1 MTNPQ
6 PDLVAQHLRRSLG
19 RLVRTLR
26 RHDDDELSPTSASIL
41 FTVAREGP
49 LTAGDI
55 ARKERLAK
63 PSVTA
68 AVERLVEAGLVERR
82 SDDADRRMVWVVI
95 TSAGRRRIDARR
107 ARRTAWLA
115 SRLQHLD
122 PTDLAVLA
130 RAADIIDGITAP
142 VEEVATA

>member
-1 MTNPQ
+1 MTTTPQ
-6 PDLVAQHLRRSLG
+6 PDVVAQHLRRSLG

-26 RHDDDELSPTSASIL
+26 RHDDDDLSPTTASIL

-68 AVERLVEAGLVERR
+68 ALEKLTTAGLVERR
-82 SDDADRRMVWVVI
+82 ADDADRRVAWVSI
-95 TSAGRRRIDARR
+95 TAAGRRRIDARR
-107 ARRTAWLA
+107 ARRQAWLA
-115 SRLQHLD
+115 ARLAHLD
-122 PTDLAVLA
+122 PEDLAVLA
-130 RAADIIDGITAP
+130 RAADIVDALTETQEAA
-142 VEEVATA
+142 AT

>member
-1 MTNPQ
+1 MTSPQ
-6 PDLVAQHLRRSLG
+6 PDLVAQQLRRSLG

-26 RHDDDELSPTSASIL
+26 RHDDDELSPTTASIL
-41 FTVAREGP
+41 FTVGREGP

-82 SDDADRRMVWVVI
+82 SDDADRRMVWVAI
-95 TSAGRRRIDARR
+95 TAAGRRRIDARR

-122 PTDLAVLA
+122 PADLAVLA

-142 VEEVATA
+142 AEVATT